1 MNQTPPEVWTKGL
14 VPQHGST
21 YRRLGL
27 YVFYKWW
34 QNLWRNWLR
43 FDAVVDGMPCCKCV
57 QLANIRLRCIYAVS
71 VVIVI
76 ERHYNAQPTPALT
89 TIIMKMLAFEPLVA
103 RRLYDMLI
111 TSALSGTA
119 LFIATMK
126 NAFTSQ
132 TESIVARLTMPILTA
147 RHLDRNV

>member
-1 MNQTPPEVWTKGL
+1 
-14 VPQHGST
+14 
-21 YRRLGL
+21 
-27 YVFYKWW
+27 
-34 QNLWRNWLR
+34 
-43 FDAVVDGMPCCKCV
+43 
-57 QLANIRLRCIYAVS
+57 
-71 VVIVI
+71 
-76 ERHYNAQPTPALT
+76 
-89 TIIMKMLAFEPLVA
+89 MKMLAFEPLVA